1 MVSTVATPAKAGD
14 RERRRQLIWLLLVPA
29 YFLGTFPSAVMIARS
44 KGVDITKVGSGNPGA
59 SNIARTFGAKWGVLV
74 FVLDGLK
81 GFVPCSVALLLA
93 GRYFHL
99 RPTPAAYGMAV
110 AAVLGHMYPITRRF
124 KGGKG
129 VATMGGACIAL
140 QPIIFVV
147 LTAVW
152 FAVRKLSGKASLA
165 SLMLTFGFPLGVFL
179 LGGPGWEIATAG
191 ALGALVLLRHTEN
204 IKRLLTGRELSASRN
219 QQPSE

>member
-1 MVSTVATPAKAGD
+1 M
-14 RERRRQLIWLLLVPA
+14 IWLLLIPA
-29 YFLGTFPSAVMIARS
+29 YFLGTFPSAEMVARS

-59 SNIARTFGAKWGVLV
+59 SNVARTFGAKWGVLV

-81 GFVPCSVALLLA
+81 GLIPAGIALWLTD
-93 GRYFHL
+93 
-99 RPTPAAYGMAV
+99 RPSALAYGAAV
-110 AAVLGHMYPITRRF
+110 AAVLGHMFPITRRF

-147 LTAVW
+147 LTLVW
-152 FAVRKLSGKASLA
+152 VAVRKLSGKASLA

-179 LGGPGWEIATAG
+179 LGGPGWEIAVAG
-191 ALGALVLLRHTEN
+191 ALGALVLLRHADN
-204 IKRLLTGRELSASRN
+204 IKRLVSGRELSASRN
-219 QQPSE
+219 P